1 MAEHNDKGRE
11 AEDLSAEYLASKGFR
26 ILHRNWRFFQKEIDI
41 VAEKSDMLVI
51 VEVKSRFGRD
61 RVTADELL
69 SRGKQR
75 FIVDAAEAYI
85 NKFGIEKETRFDLV
99 VVTFSGEGTEIE
111 HIENAFIPGVN
122 W

>member
-1 MAEHNDKGRE
+1 MAEHIDKGRE
-11 AEDLSAEYLASKGFR
+11 AEDLAAEYLASGGFR
-26 ILHRNWRFFQKEIDI
+26 ILHRNWRYFHKEIDI
-41 VAEKSDMLVI
+41 IAEKDGQLVI
-51 VEVKSRFGRD
+51 VEVKSRFGIG

-75 FIVDAAEAYI
+75 FIVDAAESYI
-85 NKFGIEKETRFDLV
+85 HKFGVEKETRFDLV
-99 VVTFSGEGTEIE
+99 VITFSGEGSAVE

>member
-11 AEDLSAEYLASKGFR
+11 AEELSAEYLCSKGFR
-26 ILHRNWRFFQKEIDI
+26 ILHRNWRYFHKEIDI
-41 VAEKSDMLVI
+41 VAEKDSQLVI
-51 VEVKSRFGRD
+51 VEVKSRFGAG

-69 SRGKQR
+69 SNGKMR

-85 NKFGIEKETRFDLV
+85 NKYQMEKETRFDLV
-99 VVTFSGEGTEIE
+99 IVTFSGNGTELE

>member
-11 AEDLSAEYLASKGFR
+11 AEDLSAEYLVSRGFH
-26 ILHRNWRFFQKEIDI
+26 ILHRNWRYFHKEIDI
-41 VAEKSDMLVI
+41 VAEKDGQLVI
-51 VEVKSRFGRD
+51 IEVKSRFGSG

-85 NKFGIEKETRFDLV
+85 SKFNIEKETRFDLIV
-99 VVTFSGEGTEIE
+99 ITFSGDGDNVE

>member
-11 AEDLSAEYLASKGFR
+11 AEGLSAEYLSSRGFH
-26 ILHRNWRFFQKEIDI
+26 ILHRNWRYFHKEIDI
-41 VAEKSDMLVI
+41 VAEKDGQLII
-51 VEVKSRFGRD
+51 VEVKSRFGKG

-69 SRGKQR
+69 TRGKQR

-85 NKFGIEKETRFDLV
+85 NKYKIEMETRFDLV
-99 VVTFSGEGTEIE
+99 VITFSGEGSSVE
-111 HIENAFIPGVN
+111 HIEEAFIPGVN

>member
-1 MAEHNDKGRE
+1 MAEHNDRGIE
-11 AEDLSAEYLASKGFR
+11 AEDLSAEYLNSRGFH
-26 ILHRNWRFFQKEIDI
+26 ILHRNWRYFHKEIDI
-41 VAEKSDMLVI
+41 VAEKDGQLVI
-51 VEVKSRFGRD
+51 IEVKSRFGKA

-69 SRGKQR
+69 TRGKQR

-85 NKFGIEKETRFDLV
+85 NKYQVEKETRFDLIV
-99 VVTFSGEGTEIE
+99 ITFSGDRPSVE

>member
-1 MAEHNDKGRE
+1 MAEHNDRGHE
-11 AEDLSAEYLASKGFR
+11 AEELSAEYLISRGFH
-26 ILHRNWRFFQKEIDI
+26 ILHRNWRYYQKEIDI
-41 VAEKSDMLVI
+41 VAEKNRQLII
-51 VEVKSRFGRD
+51 VEVKSRSSAD
-61 RVTADELL
+61 RVTADELI

-85 NKFGIEKETRFDLV
+85 NKFHIETETRFDIIIV
-99 VVTFSGEGTEIE
+99 SFSGDGSSIE

>member
-11 AEDLSAEYLASKGFR
+11 AEDLSAEYLSSHGFQ
-26 ILHRNWRFFQKEIDI
+26 ILHRNWRYFHKEIDI
-41 VAEKSDMLVI
+41 VAEKDGQLVI
-51 VEVKSRFGRD
+51 VEVKSRFGAG

-69 SRGKQR
+69 SRGKMR

-85 NKFGIEKETRFDLV
+85 NRFNIEKETRFDLV
-99 VVTFSGEGTEIE
+99 IITFSGEGPAVE

>member
-11 AEDLSAEYLASKGFR
+11 AEDLSAEYLISKGFH
-26 ILHRNWRFFQKEIDI
+26 ILHRNWRYFHKEIDI
-41 VAEKSDMLVI
+41 VAEKDGQLVI
-51 VEVKSRFGRD
+51 IEVKSRFGIG

-69 SRGKQR
+69 TCGKQR

-85 NKFGIEKETRFDLV
+85 NKFHIEMETRFDLIV
-99 VVTFSGEGTEIE
+99 ITFSGEGTSVE
-111 HIENAFIPGVN
+111 HIEEAFIPGVN

>member
-1 MAEHNDKGRE
+1 MAIHNDKGRE
-11 AEDLSAEYLASKGFR
+11 AEEVAAEYLSAKGFR
-26 ILHRNWRFFQKEIDI
+26 ILHRNWRYFHKEIDI
-41 VAEKSDMLVI
+41 VAEKDGQLVI
-51 VEVKSRFGRD
+51 VEVKSRFGID

-69 SRGKQR
+69 TRGKMR

-85 NKFGIEKETRFDLV
+85 NKFSIGKETRFDLII
-99 VVTFSGEGTEIE
+99 VTFSGEGTAVE

>member
-11 AEDLSAEYLASKGFR
+11 AEDLSAEYLISKGFH
-26 ILHRNWRFFQKEIDI
+26 ILHRNWRYFHKEIDI
-41 VAEKSDMLVI
+41 VAEKDRQLVI
-51 VEVKSRFGRD
+51 VEVKSRFGNG

-69 SRGKQR
+69 TRGKQR

-85 NKFGIEKETRFDLV
+85 NKFKIEMETRFDLV
-99 VVTFSGEGTEIE
+99 VITFSGEGPAVE
-111 HIENAFIPGVN
+111 HIEDAFIPGVN

>member
-11 AEDLSAEYLASKGFR
+11 AEDLSAEYLSSKGFH
-26 ILHRNWRFFQKEIDI
+26 ILHRNWRYFHKEIDI
-41 VAEKSDMLVI
+41 VAEKDGQLVI
-51 VEVKSRFGRD
+51 VEVKSRFGTG

-69 SRGKQR
+69 TRGKQR

-85 NKFGIEKETRFDLV
+85 NKFKIELETRFDLV
-99 VVTFSGEGTEIE
+99 VITFSGEGPAVE
-111 HIENAFIPGVN
+111 HIEDAFIPGVN

>member
-1 MAEHNDKGRE
+1 MAIHNDKGRE
-11 AEDLSAEYLASKGFR
+11 AEDLAAEYLCSAGFR
-26 ILHRNWRFFQKEIDI
+26 ILHRNWRYFHKEIDI
-41 VAEKSDMLVI
+41 VAEKDGQLVI
-51 VEVKSRFGRD
+51 VEVKSRFGIG

-69 SRGKQR
+69 TRWKMR

-85 NKFGIEKETRFDLV
+85 NKFRIGKETRFDLV
-99 VVTFSGEGTEIE
+99 IVTFSGEGTTVE

>member
-11 AEDLSAEYLASKGFR
+11 AEDLSAEYLISKGFH
-26 ILHRNWRFFQKEIDI
+26 ILHRNWRYFHKEIDI
-41 VAEKSDMLVI
+41 VAEKDEQLVI
-51 VEVKSRFGRD
+51 VEVKSRFGNG

-69 SRGKQR
+69 TRGKQR

-85 NKFGIEKETRFDLV
+85 NKFKIEMETRFDLV
-99 VVTFSGEGTEIE
+99 VITFSGEGTAVE
-111 HIENAFIPGVN
+111 HIEDAFIPGVN